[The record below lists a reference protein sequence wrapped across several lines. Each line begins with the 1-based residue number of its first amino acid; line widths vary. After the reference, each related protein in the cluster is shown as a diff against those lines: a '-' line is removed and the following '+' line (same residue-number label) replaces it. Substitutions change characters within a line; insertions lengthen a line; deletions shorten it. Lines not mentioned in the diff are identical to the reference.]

1 MQRLMMAGAVLFVL
15 PFIASAGTLPDTGQT
30 KCYGDSRFY
39 YDLNPCPQPGEDCYG
54 QDANYAP
61 RNPHSYTDLGN
72 GIVRDNVTG
81 LEWQQD
87 THGTYTWQQA
97 IDYCEN
103 LMYAGYNDWRLPTI
117 KELSTL
123 VDSSIPI
130 PGPTINT
137 DYFLTTQ
144 PSFYWSSTNNA
155 RTTDRACYVDFNDG
169 SVKCSAPLY
178 FDSNVMAV
186 RGGQSGPFDDLFN
199 LEDNDDGTVTDLET
213 GLMWQ
218 QDTAPGTYT
227 WSQALFYC
235 ENLTLDGHDD
245 WRLPNR
251 NELQSIIDYSRFTPS
266 IDAVFNAESIYY
278 WTSTTYTPYE
288 HDNVNEVLPYAWV
301 VSFDNGL
308 INCCGHKRSPLV
320 YVRAVRSV
328 QNGSLC
334 LIELIYGEHSAQT
347 KRLRHFRDTI
357 LSKTS
362 EGQELIK
369 LYYLWSPVIVKAM
382 EGDEEF
388 KGEVKGMIDS
398 VLSMIEKDDFILIN
412 GPERKQ

>member
-1 MQRLMMAGAVLFVL
+1 MQRLVMVGAVLLVL

-30 KCYGDSRFY
+30 KCYDD
-39 YDLNPCPQPGEDCYG
+39 YDELYQCPQPVDNFSYG

-97 IDYCEN
+97 IDYCDN
-103 LMYAGYNDWRLPTI
+103 LMYAGYDDWRLPTI

-137 DYFLTTQ
+137 DYFLNTQ
-144 PSFYWSSTNNA
+144 PSFYWSSTTNA
-155 RTTDRACYVDFNDG
+155 RTPDRACHVDFNDG
-169 SVKCSAPLY
+169 SVVCSAQLY
-178 FDSNVMAV
+178 IDSNVMAV
-186 RGGQSGPFDDLFN
+186 RGGPSGPFDDLFN

-227 WSQALFYC
+227 WGQALSYC
-235 ENLTLDGHDD
+235 ENLKLGGYRD

-251 NELQSIIDYSRFTPS
+251 NELQSIVDYSRFTPS
-266 IDAVFNAESIYY
+266 IDAVFNAESTFY
-278 WTSTTYTPYE
+278 WTSTTY
-288 HDNVNEVLPYAWV
+288 DNFQIYAWV
-301 VSFDNGL
+301 ISFEDGL
-308 INCCGHKRSPLV
+308 INCCGGKGSPLG
-320 YVRAVRSV
+320 YVRAVRSI

-334 LIELIYGEHSAQT
+334 PIELIYGEHSAQT

-357 LSKTS
+357 LSKNS

-369 LYYLWSPVIVKAM
+369 LYYQWSPVIVKAM
-382 EGDEEF
+382 EEDEAF
-388 KGEVKGMIDS
+388 KKEVKQMIDG
-398 VLSMIEKDDFILIN
+398 VLLMIGKDILV
-412 GPERKQ
+412 Q

>member
-1 MQRLMMAGAVLFVL
+1 MKKLVTVCAVLLVL
-15 PFIASAGTLPDTGQT
+15 PFMAFAGTLPDTGQT
-30 KCYGDSRFY
+30 KCYDDVGNEI
-39 YDLNPCPQPGEDCYG
+39 NPCPQPGEPFYG

-87 THGTYTWQQA
+87 PAHGTYTWEQA
-97 IDYCEN
+97 
-103 LMYAGYNDWRLPTI
+103 LAYADTLSFSGYDDWRLPTI

-123 VDSSIPI
+123 VNVSILYPIDSEYFP
-130 PGPTINT
+130 NT
-137 DYFLTTQ
+137 Y
-144 PSFYWSSTNNA
+144 SRNWSSTKNA
-155 RTTDRACYVDFNDG
+155 RTPDRACYVNFNDG
-169 SVKCSAPLY
+169 SVECSAPLY

-186 RGGQSGPFDDLFN
+186 RGGPSGPFDDLFN

-227 WSQALFYC
+227 WNQALFYC
-235 ENLTLDGHDD
+235 ENLTLEGQDD

-266 IDAVFNAESIYY
+266 IDAVFNAESTYY
-278 WTSTTYTPYE
+278 WTSTTYIPY
-288 HDNVNEVLPYAWV
+288 DNVLPYAWV

-308 INCCGHKRSPLV
+308 INCCGDKRSPLG
-320 YVRAVRSV
+320 YVRAVRNV
-328 QNGSLC
+328 QNGLLC
-334 LIELIYGEHSAQT
+334 PIELIYGEHSART

-369 LYYLWSPVIVKAM
+369 LYYQWSPAIVKAM
-382 EGDEEF
+382 EEGKEF
-388 KGEVKGMIDS
+388 KGEVKRMIDS
-398 VLSMIEKDDFILIN
+398 VLPMIGKDILA
-412 GPERKQ
+412 Q